1 MAWNYSPKE
10 FIKVYRKFMEWEWYT
25 DVNTTKL
32 FIHCLLR
39 ANWKSG
45 QWQGIGYNAGEF
57 ITSLPSLSN
66 ETGLSIQQVRTS
78 LDKLSSTGEL
88 TSKTTDSVTGKKLSK
103 NRIITVNNW
112 DRYQGDN
119 SQSNSQSNRQNVT
132 NLLQN
137 PRNGKNATGKLTAKS
152 TGSSTGKK
160 NEITLE
166 NTEENGCLEEY
177 SNSQSNRHYNSQV
190 NRTATGQQQDSNS
203 RYKNNKNNIRT
214 KEEKK
219 KEPAALAPVEDDEW
233 LSADELAR
241 REGID
246 LNGDL

>member
-1 MAWNYSPKE
+1 MALNYSPKE

-57 ITSLPSLSN
+57 ITSLPSLSK

-137 PRNGKNATGKLTAKS
+137 PRNGKNATGKLT
-152 TGSSTGKK
+152 GSSTGKK

-177 SNSQSNRHYNSQV
+177 SNRHSNSQV
-190 NRTATGQQQDSNS
+190 NRAATGQQQDSNS